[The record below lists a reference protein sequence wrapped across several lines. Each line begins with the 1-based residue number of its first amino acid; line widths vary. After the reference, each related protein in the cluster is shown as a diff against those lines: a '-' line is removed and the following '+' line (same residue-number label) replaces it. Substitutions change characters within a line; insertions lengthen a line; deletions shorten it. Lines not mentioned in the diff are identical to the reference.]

1 MSGNIKR
8 VVLLGPQGSGKS
20 TQAKLIADFLGI
32 KIIGASQLLREVIA
46 KGSDMGVKIKN
57 YMDSGVLI
65 PDEHMINLM
74 LGELQS
80 PHCLNGFLL
89 DGFPRNLTQAESL
102 ENTCGVDKV
111 FDIEISDEE
120 AIKRIS
126 GRRVCE
132 NGHVFHLEFNPPAK
146 EGICDT
152 CGEELYQRED
162 DREEIVE
169 KRLRTYRKE
178 TAVLIDYYR
187 NKNKLV
193 VFNGEQSI
201 EKVGN
206 DILDYLKKNV
216 G

>member
-32 KIIGASQLLREVIA
+32 KIIGSSQLLREVIT

-57 YMDSGVLI
+57 YMDTGSLI

-80 PHCLNGFLL
+80 PRCLNGFLL
-89 DGFPRNLTQAESL
+89 DGFPRNLIQAESL

-126 GRRVCE
+126 GRRVCK
-132 NGHVFHLEFNPPAK
+132 NGHVFHLEFNPPA
-146 EGICDT
+146 EADT
-152 CGEELYQRED
+152 CGSCGEELYQRED
-162 DREEIVE
+162 DKEEIVE
-169 KRLRTYRKE
+169 KRLKIYRKD
-178 TAVLIDYYR
+178 TAALIGYYQ
-187 NKNKLV
+187 NKNKLF

-201 EKVGN
+201 EKVGS

>member
-1 MSGNIKR
+1 MSVNIKR

-32 KIIGASQLLREVIA
+32 KIIGASQLLREMIA
-46 KGSDMGVKIKN
+46 KGTDLGIKIKN
-57 YMDSGVLI
+57 HMDSGTLI

-89 DGFPRNLTQAESL
+89 DGFPRNLIQAESL

-126 GRRVCE
+126 GRRVCK
-132 NGHVFHLEFNPPAK
+132 NGHVFHLEFNPPA
-146 EGICDT
+146 EADTCDT

-162 DREEIVE
+162 DKEEIVE
-169 KRLRTYRKE
+169 KRLKIYRKD
-178 TAVLIDYYR
+178 TAALIGYYQ
-187 NKNKLV
+187 NKNKLF

-201 EKVGN
+201 EKVGS